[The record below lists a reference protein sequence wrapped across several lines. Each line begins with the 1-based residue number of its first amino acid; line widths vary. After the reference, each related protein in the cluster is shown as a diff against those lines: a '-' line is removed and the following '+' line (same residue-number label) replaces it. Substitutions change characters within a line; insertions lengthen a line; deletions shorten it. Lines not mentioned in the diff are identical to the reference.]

1 MAAGRCGPKAK
12 VLSYYYCSL
21 VHSILCC
28 KYKWL
33 TLWLLTFFKLYHVN
47 CDWRTKQLD
56 DKMLSRQKKRT
67 TKYLTLSL
75 FPYKNENCAKEST
88 KGKTLINRKIKLME
102 EIHKCSYILFGWADE
117 SIYKFGLSILHFTIF
132 PNFLISL
139 THGIKALFI
148 YRSWGSSPPF
158 ICVMDEKRIYSSY

>member
-67 TKYLTLSL
+67 IKYLTLSL
-75 FPYKNENCAKEST
+75 SSYKDENCAKEST
-88 KGKTLINRKIKLME
+88 KGKTLINGQIKLME
-102 EIHKCSYILFGWADE
+102 EIHKCSYILFGWAEE
-117 SIYKFGLSILHFTIF
+117 SIYKFGHSILHSTIF

-158 ICVMDEKRIYSSY
+158 ICVMDEKGIYSSY

>member
-1 MAAGRCGPKAK
+1 
-12 VLSYYYCSL
+12 
-21 VHSILCC
+21 
-28 KYKWL
+28 
-33 TLWLLTFFKLYHVN
+33 
-47 CDWRTKQLD
+47 
-56 DKMLSRQKKRT
+56 MLSRQKKRT

-158 ICVMDEKRIYSSY
+158 ICVMDEKRIYSSYQSFFFEGASGCMGGRYYYNGSFKNCQVLKTQVFMYLEL

>member
-1 MAAGRCGPKAK
+1 MWTVTEVP
-12 VLSYYYCSL
+12 YN
-21 VHSILCC
+21 
-28 KYKWL
+28 L
-33 TLWLLTFFKLYHVN
+33 TIKCYP
-47 CDWRTKQLD
+47 
-56 DKMLSRQKKRT
+56 DKNKRT

-75 FPYKNENCAKEST
+75 FSYKNENCAKEST
-88 KGKTLINRKIKLME
+88 KGKTLINGKIKLME

-148 YRSWGSSPPF
+148 YRSWGSSLPF
-158 ICVMDEKRIYSSY
+158 ICVMDEKMAILILLEFFFFFFEGASGCMGGRYYYNGSFKNF